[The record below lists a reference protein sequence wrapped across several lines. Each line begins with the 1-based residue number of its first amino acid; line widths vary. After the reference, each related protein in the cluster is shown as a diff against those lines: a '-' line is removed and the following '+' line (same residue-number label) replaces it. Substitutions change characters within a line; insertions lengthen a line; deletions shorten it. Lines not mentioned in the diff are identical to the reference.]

1 MSKSYFSQRSTA
13 VSAIGIFLG
22 IAVLCSSGQAQVLPI
37 SKEPGTNTNVDL
49 NVGNPNQLNITG
61 GQLSGDS
68 QNLFHS
74 FQQFGLN
81 SGQIAN
87 FVSNP
92 NIHNILGRV
101 VGGDPSVINGLI
113 QVTGGQSNL
122 FLMNPAGIIFG
133 TNASLNVPASFTATT
148 ATGIGFG
155 NKWFNATGVN
165 NYAALV
171 NSPSGFSFNINQPG
185 TIINSGNLSIDSSN
199 LTLIGGTVV
208 STGQLSAPGGQITL
222 AAVPG
227 ESLVR
232 ISLQG
237 MLLSLEVEP
246 LTNTQPR
253 NWPLPV
259 KSLPELLTGDG
270 GENATGIAVNNNGE
284 VELTGS
290 GFWVENGDVVAKKL
304 TAETLKLEANR
315 NLTLV
320 ESQLQSTGDMQLIA
334 QDTVQVRDSVEQPF
348 IAQSGGNIK
357 IQGTDKIDIYALN
370 NPETRIQSGGHFM
383 LVSNGDISTDA
394 HIASSGNLSILK
406 PSGEPGNFTSID
418 DPIISVNG
426 NVTFGNYTGAALKV
440 EATGSINAGNITI
453 VSPDT
458 TLTSFCATIGNI
470 CSPDAQ
476 LLGSSLALILR
487 AGLTQ
492 LEETNYNYP
501 TASFRSVPPA
511 ATGIGETNFT
521 PSDNSASPATITI
534 TGNIN
539 TSNTVGNGG
548 PVILSAPGTITV
560 TGDIN
565 ASALTSPA
573 RTTGGNGGAV
583 NLASSTGDI
592 QVRNIATQGVFI
604 FNPSGD
610 SGGNGG
616 SVTLNALQGT
626 IAVGSSNNLTTGNI
640 TGGAINLSSTGNIRV
655 GQIQGDDSIV
665 LTATAGG
672 ITVGNTND
680 YNLESGPIFS
690 DNSVTLS
697 ARDTI
702 NVVGQISS
710 QDRFDGTG
718 NLSSRGSV
726 TLSSTAGDVIV
737 GTIRSASGGIDITA
751 AGLFQARGSFTLG
764 NIIDSIRPGNNPE
777 LQRFLEDKG
786 IAFNPN
792 TPVSVVSGS
801 NYDAP
806 ELPISILARP
816 SSSVPAGT
824 INAPITIRYGGAT
837 RTLIDQTFPI
847 SSSSD
852 PSSPPTV
859 GRLIIQGGNGGFNTG
874 PTVTGTL
881 LAGNNDPFV
890 TRNSTIDQLVPVNS
904 TTFTLDPNK
913 LPSDTRSSLLIRNKT
928 YSAPFPP
935 NGSPASI
942 SGTAGGIVIGYGSNN
957 SLYGSTQNLAFDPL
971 PITVDPTNP
980 VVSNPTNPTNP
991 IVTNPTNPT
1000 NPVVD
1005 NPTNPTN
1012 PVVATNSSTSDP
1024 SNNTTNQTDNSP
1036 TELET
1041 KTQTYTSNTSSSVV
1055 GYTGKILDINLEGL
1069 ATPCHGTEL
1078 RVNSEGKL
1086 EIIGSCLP
1094 IRDEEPKKLSR
1105 VNLFEENFVSVLF
1118 PELQLTP
1125 LQSLEKNYEKLPT
1138 IGRKRF

>member
-1 MSKSYFSQRSTA
+1 
-13 VSAIGIFLG
+13 
-22 IAVLCSSGQAQVLPI
+22 
-37 SKEPGTNTNVDL
+37 
-49 NVGNPNQLNITG
+49 
-61 GQLSGDS
+61 
-68 QNLFHS
+68 
-74 FQQFGLN
+74 
-81 SGQIAN
+81 
-87 FVSNP
+87 
-92 NIHNILGRV
+92 

-133 TNASLNVPASFTATT
+133 SNASLNVPASFTATT

-155 NKWFNATGVN
+155 NNWFNASGVN
-165 NYAALV
+165 NYGALV
-171 NSPSGFSFNINQPG
+171 GSPRTFAFNINQPG
-185 TIINSGNLSIDSSN
+185 SIINSGHLNVDSGN

-208 STGQLSAPGGQITL
+208 STGQVSAPVGQITL
-222 AAVPG
+222 AAVAN

-232 ISLQG
+232 ISQQG

-246 LTNTQPR
+246 LTDSQPGK
-253 NWPLPV
+253 WTLPI
-259 KSLPELLTGDG
+259 KSIPELLTGDG
-270 GENATGIAVNNNGE
+270 GENATGIAVNNSGK

-290 GFWVENGDVVAKKL
+290 GFRVENGDVVANKL

-320 ESQLQSTGDMQLIA
+320 ESQLQSTGDMQLLA
-334 QDTVQVRDSVEQPF
+334 QDTVKVRDSVEQPF

-357 IQGTDKIDIYALN
+357 IQGTDKIDIYALK
-370 NPETRIQSGGHFM
+370 NPETRIQSGGNFT
-383 LVSNGDISTDA
+383 LVSNGNISTDA
-394 HIASSGNLSILK
+394 HIVSSGDFSIFK
-406 PSGEPGNFTSID
+406 SSGEPGNFTSID

-426 NVTFGNYTGAALKV
+426 DVTFGNYTGAALKV

-453 VSPDT
+453 ISPDI
-458 TLTSFCATIGNI
+458 TLTAFCATIGNT

-476 LLGSSLALILR
+476 VLGTSLALILR

-492 LEETNYNYP
+492 LEETHYSYP

-511 ATGIGETNFT
+511 ATGIGGTVFN
-521 PSDNSASPATITI
+521 PSGNSTSPATITI

-539 TSNTVGNGG
+539 TSNPVGNGG

-565 ASALTSPA
+565 ASAVTSPA
-573 RTTGGNGGAV
+573 RTVGGNGGTV
-583 NLASSTGDI
+583 NLTSTTGNI
-592 QVRNIATQGVFI
+592 QVRNIATQGIFI
-604 FNPSGD
+604 FNPGGD

-616 SVTLNALQGT
+616 SVTLNALQGN
-626 IAVGSSNNLTTGNI
+626 IAVGSSDDLTTGNI
-640 TGGAINLSSTGNIRV
+640 TGGAINLSSTGNIRA
-655 GQIQGDDSIV
+655 GQIQGDDSII

-672 ITVGNTND
+672 ITVGNTNN
-680 YNLESGPIFS
+680 YNSDIGTITSG
-690 DNSVTLS
+690 NSVMLS

-702 NVVGQISS
+702 NVVGQIRS

-718 NLSSRGSV
+718 NLSSSGSV

-751 AGLFQARGSFTLG
+751 AGLFQARGFFTLG
-764 NIIDSIRPGNNPE
+764 NLIDSIRPDNNLE
-777 LQRFLEDKG
+777 LQSFLEDKG
-786 IAFNPN
+786 IAFNPD

-837 RTLIDQTFPI
+837 RTLVDQTFPI

-852 PSSPPTV
+852 PSAPPTL

-890 TRNSTIDQLVPVNS
+890 TLNSTNDQFVPVDS
-904 TTFTLDPNK
+904 TTFTLDPNQ
-913 LPSDTRSSLLIRNKT
+913 LPSEPRSSLLIRNKT

-935 NGSPASI
+935 NGSPDSI
-942 SGTAGGIVIGYGSNN
+942 NGTAGGIVIGYGSNN
-957 SLYGSTQNLAFDPL
+957 SLYGSTQNLAFDPI
-971 PITVDPTNP
+971 PVTVDPTNP
-980 VVSNPTNPTNP
+980 V
-991 IVTNPTNPT
+991 VTNPTNPT
-1000 NPVVD
+1000 NPVVA

-1012 PVVATNSSTSDP
+1012 PGVTDLTTPSNSVIATNSSTSDT

-1036 TELET
+1036 TEFET
-1041 KTQTYTSNTSSSVV
+1041 KTQTDTSNASSFFI
-1055 GYTGKILDINLEGL
+1055 GYTENILDVSVDSF

-1078 RVNSEGKL
+1078 RVNREGKL

-1094 IRDEEPKKLSR
+1094 IRENEEDRKLSKI
-1105 VNLFEENFVSVLF
+1105 NFIQGNFMSLLF

-1138 IGRKRF
+1138 IGSQRF